1 MMGQT
6 RAALIDVGGFLGIGE
21 KTVAIPFEEIK
32 LTKVA
37 DGSSEPKLVAALT
50 KEQVEKLPQIRTDVN
65 AAAAAPTSSPRQDAQ
80 ATNVAMTADDCNTA
94 WANADANQ
102 DGTLDATESPRYLAA
117 LRLANR
123 PVSDATLTQPV
134 FMENCKAGYFV
145 ETAAAEPGAPFE
157 GANSFT
163 EGQAQDRIL
172 AAGYSNVSSL
182 TKDDKGIWRGTAEAQ
197 GKKVNVAVDYKGN
210 VVAANM

>member
-1 MMGQT
+1 M
-6 RAALIDVGGFLGIGE
+6 
-21 KTVAIPFEEIK
+21 
-32 LTKVA
+32 
-37 DGSSEPKLVAALT
+37 
-50 KEQVEKLPQIRTDVN
+50 TDDECN
-65 AAAAAPTSSPRQDAQ
+65 A
-80 ATNVAMTADDCNTA
+80 A

-102 DGTLDATESPRYLAA
+102 DGTLDATESARYLAA

-123 PVSDATLTQPV
+123 PATDAALTQPV

-163 EGQAQDRIL
+163 EGQAQDRVL

-210 VVAANM
+210 VVTTNM